1 MKRCPTCNRTFDDD
15 WLSFCTEDGTT
26 LVETQ
31 SAQLPSEPPP
41 TVWIPPALD
50 TNPVSGQKPF
60 DLPGSYNP
68 PQPVAPIWQ
77 PPPAPPVRTASGQK
91 QGLAVASLIV
101 GIASLTVGWCCYF
114 GVVTGPVA
122 IVMGIIQLV
131 MIKNKPNEYT
141 GKPLAIIGIVTG
153 AVYFAV
159 LAIIIII
166 YGAAF
171 LAGGLGHT

>member
-1 MKRCPTCNRTFDDD
+1 MAR
-15 WLSFCTEDGTT
+15 
-26 LVETQ
+26 
-31 SAQLPSEPPP
+31 
-41 TVWIPPALD
+41 
-50 TNPVSGQKPF
+50 
-60 DLPGSYNP
+60 
-68 PQPVAPIWQ
+68 
-77 PPPAPPVRTASGQK
+77 GQK

-101 GIASLTVGWCCYF
+101 GIVSLTVGWCCYF

-131 MIKNKPNEYT
+131 MIKNNPNEYT

-171 LAGGLGHT
+171 LAGGLGNT

>member
-26 LVETQ
+26 LVEAP

-41 TVWIPPALD
+41 TVFIPPAFD
-50 TNPVSGQKPF
+50 TDPAAPKPF

-68 PQPVAPIWQ
+68 PQPI
-77 PPPAPPVRTASGQK
+77 TQK
-91 QGLAVASLIV
+91 QGLAIASLIV
-101 GIASLTVGWCCYF
+101 GIVSVTVGWCCYF

-122 IVMGIIQLV
+122 IALGIVQLV
-131 MIKNKPNEYT
+131 QIKNKPNEYT

-159 LAIIIII
+159 LALIIVI

-171 LAGGLGHT
+171 LAGGLGH

>member
-1 MKRCPTCNRTFDDD
+1 
-15 WLSFCTEDGTT
+15 
-26 LVETQ
+26 
-31 SAQLPSEPPP
+31 
-41 TVWIPPALD
+41 
-50 TNPVSGQKPF
+50 
-60 DLPGSYNP
+60 
-68 PQPVAPIWQ
+68 
-77 PPPAPPVRTASGQK
+77 
-91 QGLAVASLIV
+91 
-101 GIASLTVGWCCYF
+101 
-114 GVVTGPVA
+114 
-122 IVMGIIQLV
+122 MGIIQLV

>member
-26 LVETQ
+26 LVDAP

-41 TVWIPPALD
+41 TVFIPPALD
-50 TNPVSGQKPF
+50 TDPAAPKPF

-68 PQPVAPIWQ
+68 PQPITPAWQ
-77 PPPAPPVRTASGQK
+77 PPPPPPIRPGATQK
-91 QGLAVASLIV
+91 QGLAIASLIV
-101 GIASLTVGWCCYF
+101 GIVSLTVGWCCYF

-122 IVMGIIQLV
+122 IALGIIQLV
-131 MIKNKPNEYT
+131 QIKNKPNEYT

-159 LAIIIII
+159 LALIIVI

-171 LAGGLGHT
+171 LAGGLGH

>member
-1 MKRCPTCNRTFDDD
+1 M
-15 WLSFCTEDGTT
+15 G
-26 LVETQ
+26 
-31 SAQLPSEPPP
+31 
-41 TVWIPPALD
+41 
-50 TNPVSGQKPF
+50 
-60 DLPGSYNP
+60 
-68 PQPVAPIWQ
+68 
-77 PPPAPPVRTASGQK
+77 SGQK

-101 GIASLTVGWCCYF
+101 GVVSLTVGWCCYF